1 MQNSLVAAAESR
13 VANRRNPLFA
23 HRRNG
28 MAEQSPFVEVRELT
42 KAFPGVVALS
52 QVNVTIHPGE
62 ILALV
67 GENGAGKSTFI
78 KILSGVYR
86 KDAGQI
92 LVNGREEEPLT
103 PADAFALGISVIHQ
117 EFNLVPE
124 MTAAENV
131 FLGRQPRSTRLAGK
145 LGAIDR
151 AQMETRTQEII
162 DLLGGDFPI
171 TTPVK
176 HLGVAQ
182 QQFVEIAKALSLD
195 SRLVIM
201 DEPTSTLSSTD
212 AERLMDVMRRLKEQG
227 IAVVFVTHRL
237 EEIIQVADRVVVL
250 RDGKN
255 AGEGMVKDLTIPMI
269 IRMMVGRSLDT
280 LYPKDAAEP
289 GEVMLRVRNLT
300 RGNILRD
307 VSFEVRAGEI
317 VGFAGLVGAKRT
329 ELMRALFGADGDVEG
344 QIELDGKPVHFRS
357 PREAVRAGMGLVPE
371 DRKLQGLVLNQAIRE
386 NISLSSLPRLRRVL
400 AVDRRR
406 ERAMVDD
413 YFKSLQIRARGPEQV
428 VKFLSGGNQQK
439 VVLAK
444 WLALRPKVLILDE
457 PTRGV
462 DVGAK
467 AEIHGL
473 INRFAHEGMA
483 ILMVSSELPEVL
495 GMCDRI
501 LVMNRGRITG
511 EFARG
516 DASQERIMERAVIAQ
531 ETKQNGHASE
541 RERAA

>member
-1 MQNSLVAAAESR
+1 
-13 VANRRNPLFA
+13 
-23 HRRNG
+23 
-28 MAEQSPFVEVRELT
+28 
-42 KAFPGVVALS
+42 
-52 QVNVTIHPGE
+52 
-62 ILALV
+62 
-67 GENGAGKSTFI
+67 
-78 KILSGVYR
+78 
-86 KDAGQI
+86 
-92 LVNGREEEPLT
+92 
-103 PADAFALGISVIHQ
+103 
-117 EFNLVPE
+117 
-124 MTAAENV
+124 
-131 FLGRQPRSTRLAGK
+131 
-145 LGAIDR
+145 
-151 AQMETRTQEII
+151 
-162 DLLGGDFPI
+162 
-171 TTPVK
+171 
-176 HLGVAQ
+176 
-182 QQFVEIAKALSLD
+182 
-195 SRLVIM
+195 
-201 DEPTSTLSSTD
+201 
-212 AERLMDVMRRLKEQG
+212 
-227 IAVVFVTHRL
+227 
-237 EEIIQVADRVVVL
+237 
-250 RDGKN
+250 
-255 AGEGMVKDLTIPMI
+255 
-269 IRMMVGRSLDT
+269 
-280 LYPKDAAEP
+280 
-289 GEVMLRVRNLT
+289 
-300 RGNILRD
+300 
-307 VSFEVRAGEI
+307 
-317 VGFAGLVGAKRT
+317 
-329 ELMRALFGADGDVEG
+329 MRALFGADGDVEG

>member
-1 MQNSLVAAAESR
+1 
-13 VANRRNPLFA
+13 
-23 HRRNG
+23 
-28 MAEQSPFVEVRELT
+28 MAEQSPFVEVRKLT

-52 QVNVTIHPGE
+52 EVDVRINPGE

-86 KDAGQI
+86 KDGGTI

-124 MTAAENV
+124 MSAAENV

-151 AQMETRTQEII
+151 AQMEERTQEII
-162 DLLGGDFPI
+162 DLLGGNFPI
-171 TTPVK
+171 NAPVK

-182 QQFVEIAKALSLD
+182 QQLVEIAKALSLD

-212 AERLMDVMRRLKEQG
+212 AERLMDVMRRLKAQG

-237 EEIIQVADRVVVL
+237 EEIIQIADRVVVL

-255 AGEGMVKDLTIPMI
+255 AGEGMVKDLTIPTI

-280 LYPKDAAEP
+280 LYPKETAEP

-307 VSFEVRAGEI
+307 ISFEVRAGEI

-329 ELMRALFGADGDVEG
+329 ELMRALFGADGDAQG
-344 QIELDGKPVHFRS
+344 QVELDGKPVHFRS

-386 NISLSSLPRLRRVL
+386 NISLSSLPRLRRLL

-406 ERAMVDD
+406 ERSLVDD
-413 YFKSLQIRARGPEQV
+413 YFSSLQIRARGPEQV

-511 EFARG
+511 EFVRG
-516 DASQERIMERAVIAQ
+516 DASQERIMERAVIEQ
-531 ETKQNGHASE
+531 ESVQHGLEPQKE
-541 RERAA
+541 RVA